1 MVAPAPLPAQVGDLL
16 AGKYQVER
24 VLGLGGMGMVVAARH
39 VDLGELRAVKLMLP
53 QALAD
58 PISIER
64 FLREARA
71 AARLRGEH
79 IAQVHDVGRLE
90 SGAPFIVMEHLD
102 GTDLARRV
110 LDGGPMSFREGVT
123 CVLDA
128 CEALAEAHA
137 AGIVHRDLKP
147 ANLFLTTRRDGSPS
161 VKVLDF
167 GISKLVD
174 LDGGGHELTTTAAV
188 MGSPLYMSP
197 EQVRSSRDVDL
208 RADIWALG
216 VILFWLLTGKL
227 PFHAENRYELCMRI
241 VQDAPLR
248 PSEARADMP
257 RALEA
262 VILRCLQKDP
272 ARRYPDVA
280 ALAADIAPF
289 APGKETDLALERLGR
304 LLRRPA
310 TSLSSS
316 EGRSQAQVA
325 LTPVA
330 AATDS
335 AWNKESPRPAP
346 SRALAIAGAALA
358 MVATGGTALWLMFG
372 RAPLSPSDPAGQ
384 EAAPAAEPPIA
395 APASATGATVTPS
408 GEVAAPE
415 PSASA
420 SAASAPSAPGSAP
433 LAPAAGTRP
442 TAGGKPVTAKP
453 APTTAPT
460 AQAGPKPTS
469 QPGDADPFGK
479 SRK

>member
-1 MVAPAPLPAQVGDLL
+1 MVAHAPLPAQVGDLL
-16 AGKYQVER
+16 AGKYKVER

-39 VDLGELRAVKLMLP
+39 IDLGELRAVKLMLP

-58 PISIER
+58 PVSIER

-71 AARLRGEH
+71 AARLHGEH

-90 SGAPFIVMEHLD
+90 TGAPFIVMEHLE

-110 LDGGPMSFREGVT
+110 IDGGPMSSREAVT

-147 ANLFLTTRRDGSPS
+147 ANLFLTTRRDGSPT

-216 VILFWLLTGKL
+216 VILFWLVSGKL

-241 VQDAPLR
+241 VQDAPLM
-248 PSEARADMP
+248 PTQARSDVP
-257 RALEA
+257 RELEA

-272 ARRYPDVA
+272 ARRYSDVA
-280 ALAADIAPF
+280 ELAAEIAPF
-289 APGKETDLALERLGR
+289 APGKETELVLERIGR
-304 LLRRPA
+304 LLKRPG

-316 EGRSQAQVA
+316 QGRSHAQVA

-330 AATDS
+330 SATDS

-346 SRALAIAGAALA
+346 SRAPLIAGVALA
-358 MVATGGTALWLMFG
+358 VVAVGGTAAWFTLG
-372 RAPLSPSDPAGQ
+372 RASLPPGEGAGH
-384 EAAPAAEPPIA
+384 ETAPAAEPATA
-395 APASATGATVTPS
+395 AQPAVPPSASGAIVTPS
-408 GEVAAPE
+408 GEPAAE

-420 SAASAPSAPGSAP
+420 TAAGSAPSVAVT
-433 LAPAAGTRP
+433 GTRP
-442 TAGGKPVTAKP
+442 TAGGRPIPGKPP
-453 APTTAPT
+453 ATTAPT
-460 AQAGPKPTS
+460 AQPSTRPTA
-469 QPGDADPFGK
+469 QPGEGDPFGK